1 MKFRIFVENLD
12 KQAMGADPDGMDFG
26 EWFDLPI
33 DKNEIGK
40 TICETIG
47 QSPINGYRVSNVE
60 CEVAD
65 GKLRYDVDLQT
76 IYEINEDAIMLSE
89 NEYEFDD
96 NKRII
101 VNYLLESKG
110 EYLKEAINDMDSYHV
125 YEDCYDEED
134 LGKAIADEEC
144 IRYDSELEDYI
155 NWSDFVGDRFYA
167 YDFDN
172 GYAIVRE

>member
-1 MKFRIFVENLD
+1 MKFRIFVKNVD
-12 KQAMGADPDGMDFG
+12 NGTNG

-47 QSPINGYRVSNVE
+47 QSPVNGYLVSNVE
-60 CEVAD
+60 CEVD
-65 GKLRYDVDLQT
+65 NGKLRYEVDEKS
-76 IYEINEDAIMLSE
+76 IYEINEDAVALSDHLGLE
-89 NEYEFDD
+89 DTE
-96 NKRII
+96 RII
-101 VNYLLESKG
+101 LNFLLDKG
-110 EYLKEAINDMDSYHV
+110 EELQEALDIMDAYRV
-125 YEDCYDEED
+125 YEDCRDEED

-155 NWSDFVGDRFYA
+155 NWADFVSDRFYD

>member
-1 MKFRIFVENLD
+1 MKFRIFVENVD
-12 KQAMGADPDGMDFG
+12 KGTNG

-33 DKNEIGK
+33 DKTEIGK

-47 QSPINGYRVSNVE
+47 QSPVNGYRVSNVE

-65 GKLRYDVDLQT
+65 GKLRYEVGKQS
-76 IYEINEDAIMLSE
+76 IYEINCDAIMLSE
-89 NEYEFDD
+89 SEYAFDD

-101 VNYLLESKG
+101 VNYLLDHLRG
-110 EYLKEAINDMDSYHV
+110 EELQEAINDIDAYRV

-144 IRYDSELEDYI
+144 LSYDSDFEDYI
-155 NWSDFVGDRFYA
+155 NWADFVGDRLYD